1 MSCCQARYLR
11 RRWQRPYPVMAMTS
25 ALRLVTTNGRRAPRP
40 IQTEADS
47 ADRPIPAAAAK
58 VKRLRRA
65 TIIVVEDDVEAARI
79 LANALEFARYRVHI
93 AATGGAAC
101 ALLSRIRPD
110 LIILDLM
117 LPDMDGLALTTTL
130 KAITDTPIIICSA
143 RHGQVDRVLG
153 LRLGAAD
160 FIAKPFDLDDFQARI
175 ELVMPGASKGHV
187 TTFEPSRTMRRRQA
201 PG

>member
-1 MSCCQARYLR
+1 
-11 RRWQRPYPVMAMTS
+11 MTMPS
-25 ALRLVTTNGRRAPRP
+25 ALRLVTTNGRRGPSP
-40 IQTEADS
+40 IQTEADP

-58 VKRLRRA
+58 VKPQSRA
-65 TIIVVEDDVEAARI
+65 TIMVVEDDVAVARI
-79 LANALEFARYRVHI
+79 LADALEFAGYRVRI

-101 ALLSRIRPD
+101 ALQPRIRPD

-160 FIAKPFDLDDFQARI
+160 FVAKPFDLDDFQARI
-175 ELVMPGASKGHV
+175 EVVMPGARKGQA
-187 TTFEPSRTMRRRQA
+187 TTFEATRTTRQRQA